1 MKKKSNTN
9 RRKVLKQM
17 TLTSLGLPMINQFK
31 LYDSKKTYD
40 FNQINMKGNINHS
53 VCKWC
58 YSQIS
63 LEEFASGVKSMGITG
78 IDLIGP
84 DQWPVLKKHGLTSS
98 MCNGAEIS
106 LTEGWNDKQYHA
118 TLVDSYLE
126 HIDLLAAAGYT
137 NLICFSGNRRAID
150 DETGM
155 DNCAEGLKKIM
166 GHAEKKGVIIQME
179 LLNSKVD
186 HKDYMC
192 DNSPWGFELCRRIG
206 SSNFKLL
213 YDIYHM
219 QINEGDI
226 IRTINENH
234 QFIGH
239 YHTAGVPGR
248 NEIDQTQELF
258 YPAIIKAIVATGFKG
273 FVAQEF
279 IPKNK
284 QPMQSLENAI
294 MICDV

>member
-1 MKKKSNTN
+1 MKNKSNTN

-17 TLTSLGLPMINQFK
+17 TLTSLGLPMIDQLK

-78 IDLIGP
+78 IDLVGS
-84 DQWPVLKKHGLTSS
+84 DQWSVLKKYGLTSS

-106 LTEGWNDKQYHA
+106 LTEGWNDKQYQV
-118 TLVDSYLE
+118 TLVDSYLK
-126 HIDLLAAAGYT
+126 HIDLVAAAGYT

-166 GHAEKKGVIIQME
+166 GRAEKKGVIIQME

-192 DNSPWGFELCRRIG
+192 DNSSWGFELCRKIG

-219 QINEGDI
+219 QINEGDV

-258 YPAIIKAIVATGFKG
+258 YPAIMKAIVDSGFKG
-273 FVAQEF
+273 YVAQEF

-284 QPMQSLENAI
+284 QTMQSLENAI